1 MSTMNISVGDSVRV
15 ENFIFTAVTQLKP
28 GLWYCLDSNDIKHFI
43 YETQMSKACP
53 TYEFDGVLLEHGIVF
68 ADHIKDGELERHRI
82 EKDMICQMNKH
93 SKGEWTSP
101 KGVKWRWDLNELSFW
116 RNDVFFAVRLMTPC
130 GRWI

>member
-1 MSTMNISVGDSVRV
+1 MTSNILFMRRKCLKRAQHMSLTV
-15 ENFIFTAVTQLKP
+15 F
-28 GLWYCLDSNDIKHFI
+28 
-43 YETQMSKACP
+43 
-53 TYEFDGVLLEHGIVF
+53 LLEHGIVF

-101 KGVKWRWDLNELSFW
+101 KGVIWRWDLNELSFW